1 MNRLIRI
8 AVTDDQVMFRECLV
22 NNIKSFGNME
32 VMFEAGNGIELLNAM
47 DDCGELKPDIVLM
60 DLNMP
65 EMNGMEATR
74 KLKTSFPDVR
84 VIVLSVHGE
93 EKHIT
98 RMIQQGVNGYIAKNS
113 ELSEL
118 KNAIETTFH
127 NGFYFNEMVL
137 KTLQS
142 GKLLNTANVR
152 GFDASSS
159 LTQRE
164 KEILTLICQEFT
176 TAEIAD
182 QLSISL
188 RTVDGHRNNLLVKTG
203 AKNVAGLVVFAF
215 KNKIIDADL

>member
-1 MNRLIRI
+1 MNGLIRI

-22 NNIKSFGNME
+22 NNIKGFDNME

-47 DDCGELKPDIVLM
+47 GNCGTVKPDIVLM

-74 KLKTSFPDVR
+74 KLKATYPDVR
-84 VIVLSVHGE
+84 VIILSVHGE

-118 KNAIETTFH
+118 KSAIETTFN

-142 GKLLNTANVR
+142 GKLLNKTNIR
-152 GFDASSS
+152 GFDPGSA

-164 KEILTLICQEFT
+164 KEILTLICKEYT
-176 TAEIAD
+176 TAEIAEE
-182 QLSISL
+182 LSISL

-215 KNKIIDADL
+215 KHKIVDADL

>member
-1 MNRLIRI
+1 MNKLIKI

-22 NNIKSFGNME
+22 NNIKSFGNMD
-32 VMFEAGNGIELLNAM
+32 VMFEAGNGLELLNAM
-47 DDCGELKPDIVLM
+47 KECGDIKPDIVLM

-65 EMNGMEATR
+65 EMNGMEATK
-74 KLKTSFPDVR
+74 KLKIAYPDVR

-93 EKHIT
+93 EKHVS

-118 KNAIETTFH
+118 KNAIETTYN

-142 GKLLNTANVR
+142 GKLLNKTNLR
-152 GFDASSS
+152 GFDAGSS

-164 KEILTLICQEFT
+164 KEILGLICEELT

-182 QLSISL
+182 KLSISL

-215 KNKIIDADL
+215 KHKIIDADI

>member
-1 MNRLIRI
+1 MNKLIRI

-22 NNIKSFGNME
+22 NNIKSFGNMD
-32 VMFEAGNGIELLNAM
+32 VMFEAGNGLELLNAM
-47 DDCGELKPDIVLM
+47 EKCGDIKPDIVLM

-65 EMNGMEATR
+65 EMNGMEATK
-74 KLKTSFPDVR
+74 KLKIAYPDVR

-93 EKHIT
+93 EKHVS

-118 KNAIETTFH
+118 KNAIETTYN

-142 GKLLNTANVR
+142 GKLLNKNNLR
-152 GFDASSS
+152 GFDAGSS

-164 KEILTLICQEFT
+164 KEILGLICEELT

-182 QLSISL
+182 KLSISL

-215 KNKIIDADL
+215 KHKIIDTDI

>member
-1 MNRLIRI
+1 MNKLIKI
-8 AVTDDQVMFRECLV
+8 AVIDDQVMFRECLV

-32 VMFEAGNGIELLNAM
+32 VMFEAGNGLELLKAM
-47 DDCGELKPDIVLM
+47 HECGDVKPDIVLM

-65 EMNGMEATR
+65 EMNGMEAT
-74 KLKTSFPDVR
+74 KQLKISFPDVR

-93 EKHIT
+93 EKHVS

-118 KNAIETTFH
+118 KNAIETTYH

-142 GKLLNTANVR
+142 GKLLNKTSLR
-152 GFDASSS
+152 GFDAGSS

-164 KEILTLICQEFT
+164 KEILGLICEELT
-176 TAEIAD
+176 TPEIAD
-182 QLSISL
+182 KLSISL

-215 KNKIIDADL
+215 KHKIIDTDL

>member
-32 VMFEAGNGIELLNAM
+32 VLFEAGNGIELLKSMN
-47 DDCGELKPDIVLM
+47 ESESVQPDIVLM

-74 KLKTSFPDVR
+74 QLKATFPDVR
-84 VIVLSVHGE
+84 VIILSVHGE

-142 GKLLNTANVR
+142 GKLLNKTTIR
-152 GFDASSS
+152 GFDAGSS

-164 KEILTLICQEFT
+164 KEILTLICQELT
-176 TAEIAD
+176 TAEIAE
-182 QLSISL
+182 QLCISL

-215 KNKIIDADL
+215 KNKIVDPDL

>member
-22 NNIKSFGNME
+22 NNIKSFENMQ

-47 DDCGELKPDIVLM
+47 SNCGELKPDIVLM

-74 KLKTSFPDVR
+74 ELKIAFPDVR
-84 VIVLSVHGE
+84 VIILSVHGE

-127 NGFYFNEMVL
+127 NGFYFNEIVL

-142 GKLLNTANVR
+142 GKLLNKANVR
-152 GFDASSS
+152 GFDAGSS

>member
-1 MNRLIRI
+1 MNKLIKI

-32 VMFEAGNGIELLNAM
+32 VMFEAGNGLECLNAM
-47 DDCGELKPDIVLM
+47 DECGHIKPDIVLM

-65 EMNGMEATR
+65 IMNGIEATR
-74 KLKTSFPDVR
+74 KLKITYPDVR
-84 VIVLSVHGE
+84 VIILSVHGE
-93 EKHIT
+93 EKHVS

-118 KNAIETTFH
+118 KNAIEATYNT
-127 NGFYFNEMVL
+127 GFYFNEMVL

-142 GKLLNTANVR
+142 GKLLNNTKLR
-152 GFDASSS
+152 GFDVGSS

-164 KEILTLICQEFT
+164 KEIIRLICDELT

-182 QLSISL
+182 KLSISL

-215 KNKIIDADL
+215 KHKIIDPDI

>member
-1 MNRLIRI
+1 MNKLIKI

-32 VMFEAGNGIELLNAM
+32 VLFEAGNGLEFLKAM
-47 DDCGELKPDIVLM
+47 NECGDIKPDIVLM

-74 KLKTSFPDVR
+74 KLKIAFPDVR

-93 EKHIT
+93 EKHIS

-118 KNAIETTFH
+118 KNAIETTYN
-127 NGFYFNEMVL
+127 NGFYFNDMVL

-142 GKLLNTANVR
+142 GKLLQKSNLR
-152 GFDASSS
+152 GFDAGSS

-164 KEILTLICQEFT
+164 KEILGLICEEFT
-176 TAEIAD
+176 TAEIAEK
-182 QLSISL
+182 LSISL

-215 KNKIIDADL
+215 KHKIIDTDI

>member
-1 MNRLIRI
+1 MNKLIKI

-32 VMFEAGNGIELLNAM
+32 VMFEAGNGLELLKAM
-47 DDCGELKPDIVLM
+47 NECGDDKPDIVLM

-65 EMNGMEATR
+65 EMNGMEAT
-74 KLKTSFPDVR
+74 KQLKIAFPDVR

-93 EKHIT
+93 EKHVS

-118 KNAIETTFH
+118 KNAIETTYH

-142 GKLLNTANVR
+142 GKLLHKTSLR

-164 KEILTLICQEFT
+164 KEILGLICEELT
-176 TAEIAD
+176 TPEIAD
-182 QLSISL
+182 KLSISL

-215 KNKIIDADL
+215 KHKIIDTDI

>member
-1 MNRLIRI
+1 MIRI

-22 NNIKSFGNME
+22 NNIKTFDNMQ
-32 VMFEAGNGIELLNAM
+32 VMFEAGNGIELLKQM
-47 DDCGELKPDIVLM
+47 DACGDDKPDIVLM

-74 KLKTSFPDVR
+74 KLKVDHPDVR

-93 EKHIT
+93 EKHIS

-113 ELSEL
+113 ELTEL
-118 KNAIETTFH
+118 KNAIEATYN
-127 NGFYFNEMVL
+127 NGFYFNELVL

-142 GKLLNTANVR
+142 GSLLNKNNVK
-152 GFDASSS
+152 GFDAASS

-164 KEILTLICQEFT
+164 KEILRLICDECT
-176 TAEIAD
+176 TAEIAEA
-182 QLSISL
+182 LSISL

-215 KNKIIDADL
+215 KNKLIEADL

>member
-1 MNRLIRI
+1 MNKLIKI

-32 VMFEAGNGIELLNAM
+32 VMFEAGNGLELLKAM
-47 DDCGELKPDIVLM
+47 NECGEVKPDIVLM

-65 EMNGMEATR
+65 EMNGMEAT
-74 KLKTSFPDVR
+74 KQLKIAFPDVR

-93 EKHIT
+93 EKHVT

-118 KNAIETTFH
+118 KNAIETTYH

-142 GKLLNTANVR
+142 GKLLNKTSLR

-164 KEILTLICQEFT
+164 KEILGLICEELT
-176 TAEIAD
+176 TPEIAD
-182 QLSISL
+182 RLSISL

-215 KNKIIDADL
+215 KHKIIDTDL

>member
-1 MNRLIRI
+1 MNKLIKI

-22 NNIKSFGNME
+22 NNIKSFGNMD
-32 VMFEAGNGIELLNAM
+32 VMFEAGNGLELLNAM
-47 DDCGELKPDIVLM
+47 KECGEIKPDIVLM

-65 EMNGMEATR
+65 EMNGMEATK
-74 KLKTSFPDVR
+74 KLKIAYPDVR

-93 EKHIT
+93 EKHVS

-118 KNAIETTFH
+118 KNAIETTYN

-142 GKLLNTANVR
+142 GKLLNKTNLR
-152 GFDASSS
+152 GFDAGSS

-164 KEILTLICQEFT
+164 KEILGLICEELT

-182 QLSISL
+182 KLSISL

-215 KNKIIDADL
+215 KHKIIDTDI